1 MQPKVLIIQESAL
14 LAEIYKA
21 KLNALGIAGHTA
33 YSFDQAMEKLSNE
46 VFNAILLDT
55 LLDKVKGKL
64 WGFEILQKIRAH
76 QDLQIASTPV
86 VMLSNLSEREHIER
100 GLHLGANEY
109 MIKTQHTPNE
119 VVLRIKK
126 MIYV

>member
-1 MQPKVLIIQESAL
+1 MQPKVLIVQEPAL
-14 LAEIYKA
+14 LAEIYKG
-21 KLNALGIAGHTA
+21 KLKALGIEGHTA
-33 YSFDQAMEKLSNE
+33 NGFDQAMQRLANE

-64 WGFEILQKIRAH
+64 RGFEILQKLRAH
-76 QDLQIASTPV
+76 QDIQRASTPV
-86 VMLSNLSEREHIER
+86 VILSDLSEREHIER

>member
-1 MQPKVLIIQESAL
+1 MQPKVLIIQEPAL
-14 LAEIYKA
+14 LAEIYKG
-21 KLNALGIAGHTA
+21 KLRALGIEGYTA
-33 YSFDQAMEKLSNE
+33 NGFDQAMERLASE

-64 WGFEILQKIRAH
+64 RGFEILQKLRAH
-76 QDLQIASTPV
+76 QDMQIASTPV
-86 VMLSNLSEREHIER
+86 VMLSDLSEREHIER